1 MHYRYQ
7 LISVKTVL
15 GLINCDNEAYN
26 FAPHPAPYAAR
37 SYQTIDDYMAT
48 DCIGEDY
55 RKEVM
60 KKLEN
65 EKWRSRWLLIHSNV
79 FCECRDG
86 SQRAVLNPVTWKFES
101 ACPCAR
107 MNQACSSK
115 CSCNKKEVP
124 FLASVVHPNVGGIPP
139 LQIRHQTQIQ
149 PELLRDL
156 FSRVNGDSADSRG
169 CGEVRVKLEC
179 GSYVTVKQEYVS
191 GVPSQSL
198 QSSLQSALRPQS
210 SLQLLSHTLP
220 QRPSHTLPPPE
231 APQPSPHTSE
241 NPSPTA
247 YSDGLCHNQISD
259 YDHLLIDKSPLYPA
273 LTPRDLIIRDSWGI
287 DAYTRHLIQT
297 ILHSIRYTDPL
308 VDTFI
313 QRCLFPALSALPS
326 IRASDMRSGFRRL
339 RDA

>member
-1 MHYRYQ
+1 M
-7 LISVKTVL
+7 
-15 GLINCDNEAYN
+15 
-26 FAPHPAPYAAR
+26 
-37 SYQTIDDYMAT
+37 
-48 DCIGEDY
+48 
-55 RKEVM
+55 
-60 KKLEN
+60 
-65 EKWRSRWLLIHSNV
+65 IHSSV
-79 FCECRDG
+79 FCECREG

-124 FLASVVHPNVGGIPP
+124 FLASVVHPNVSGIPP
-139 LQIRHQTQIQ
+139 LQIRHQTQFQ

-156 FSRVNGDSADSRG
+156 FSRVNGESTDSRG

-179 GSYVTVKQEYVS
+179 GSYVTVKQEGVS

-198 QSSLQSALRPQS
+198 QSLQSQPSLQSLQ
-210 SLQLLSHTLP
+210 SLQPSLQSLQHSPPSLQSLQHSPHT
-220 QRPSHTLPPPE
+220 QPPTE
-231 APQPSPHTSE
+231 APQPSPNTRE

-247 YSDGLCHNQISD
+247 CSDALCHNQISD
-259 YDHLLIDKSPLYPA
+259 YNCLLIDKSPLRPA
-273 LTPRDLIIRDSWGI
+273 LTSRDLIIRDSWGI

-326 IRASDMRSGFRRL
+326 NRASDMRSGSRQL
-339 RDA
+339 CDA

>member
-1 MHYRYQ
+1 M
-7 LISVKTVL
+7 
-15 GLINCDNEAYN
+15 
-26 FAPHPAPYAAR
+26 
-37 SYQTIDDYMAT
+37 
-48 DCIGEDY
+48 
-55 RKEVM
+55 
-60 KKLEN
+60 
-65 EKWRSRWLLIHSNV
+65 IHSSV
-79 FCECRDG
+79 FCECREG
-86 SQRAVLNPVTWKFES
+86 NQRAVLNPVTWKFES

-124 FLASVVHPNVGGIPP
+124 FLASVVHPNVSGIPP
-139 LQIRHQTQIQ
+139 LQIRHQTQFQ

-156 FSRVNGDSADSRG
+156 FSRVNGESTDSRG

-179 GSYVTVKQEYVS
+179 GSYVTVKQEGVS

-198 QSSLQSALRPQS
+198 QSLQSQPSLQSLQSLQPSLQSLQHSPQS
-210 SLQLLSHTLP
+210 LQHSPPSLQHSPPSLQSLQHSPHTQAP
-220 QRPSHTLPPPE
+220 TE
-231 APQPSPHTSE
+231 APQPSPNTRE

-247 YSDGLCHNQISD
+247 CSDALCHNQISD
-259 YDHLLIDKSPLYPA
+259 YNCLLIDKSPLRPA
-273 LTPRDLIIRDSWGI
+273 LTSRDLIIRDSWGI

-326 IRASDMRSGFRRL
+326 NRASDMRSGSRQL
-339 RDA
+339 CDA

>member
-1 MHYRYQ
+1 M
-7 LISVKTVL
+7 
-15 GLINCDNEAYN
+15 
-26 FAPHPAPYAAR
+26 
-37 SYQTIDDYMAT
+37 
-48 DCIGEDY
+48 
-55 RKEVM
+55 
-60 KKLEN
+60 
-65 EKWRSRWLLIHSNV
+65 IHSSV
-79 FCECRDG
+79 FCECREG

-124 FLASVVHPNVGGIPP
+124 FLASVVHPNVSGIPP
-139 LQIRHQTQIQ
+139 LQIRHQTQFQ

-156 FSRVNGDSADSRG
+156 FSRVNGESTDSRG

-179 GSYVTVKQEYVS
+179 GSYVTVKQEGVS

-198 QSSLQSALRPQS
+198 QSLQSQPSLQSLQSLQPSLQSLQPSLQSLQHSPQS
-210 SLQLLSHTLP
+210 LQHSPHI
-220 QRPSHTLPPPE
+220 QPPTE
-231 APQPSPHTSE
+231 APQPSPNTRE

-247 YSDGLCHNQISD
+247 CSDALCHNQISD
-259 YDHLLIDKSPLYPA
+259 YNCLLIDKSPLRPA
-273 LTPRDLIIRDSWGI
+273 LTSRDLIIRDSWGI

-326 IRASDMRSGFRRL
+326 NRASDMRSGSRQL

>member
-1 MHYRYQ
+1 M
-7 LISVKTVL
+7 
-15 GLINCDNEAYN
+15 
-26 FAPHPAPYAAR
+26 
-37 SYQTIDDYMAT
+37 
-48 DCIGEDY
+48 
-55 RKEVM
+55 
-60 KKLEN
+60 
-65 EKWRSRWLLIHSNV
+65 IHSSV
-79 FCECRDG
+79 FCECREG

-124 FLASVVHPNVGGIPP
+124 FLASVVHPNVSGIPP
-139 LQIRHQTQIQ
+139 LQIRHQTQFQ
-149 PELLRDL
+149 PELLRGL
-156 FSRVNGDSADSRG
+156 FSRVNGESTDSRG

-179 GSYVTVKQEYVS
+179 GSYVMVKQEGVS

-198 QSSLQSALRPQS
+198 QSLQSQPSLQSLQSLQPSLQSLQHSPQS
-210 SLQLLSHTLP
+210 LQHSPPSLQSLQHSPHTQAP
-220 QRPSHTLPPPE
+220 TE
-231 APQPSPHTSE
+231 APQPSPNTRE
-241 NPSPTA
+241 NLSPTA
-247 YSDGLCHNQISD
+247 CSDALCHNQISD
-259 YDHLLIDKSPLYPA
+259 YNCLLIDKSPLRPA
-273 LTPRDLIIRDSWGI
+273 LTSRDLIIRDSWGI

-326 IRASDMRSGFRRL
+326 NRASDMRSGSRQL